1 MSAPPKP
8 WERTGINN
16 QNVNNTMT
24 GQMSSSPL
32 PDTVIPD
39 ASQRVST
46 ATQRVPPP
54 VPTRPAQQRSLQGY
68 SSYGSGLAGYSSY
81 GGYSP
86 YGGGMYG
93 GGMYGGY
100 NSYGGYGM
108 NRFNNQ
114 LESGYGPN
122 SFARQAEESSRQAF
136 QSIES
141 IVQAVGSV
149 AMMLES
155 SFYAVYNSFRAVIGV
170 ADHFS
175 RMKMAFAQIFSALAV
190 IRTLRWLYHKLLV
203 LLRLRQDISA
213 DDIWTQA
220 GEEGAIAL
228 TDPDAKGAGRSS
240 WPIMLFFAIIIGGPW
255 LIWRV
260 LSSITGKK
268 EGHEWYNG
276 KDDHFRAVAEY
287 DFEAEGEEELSFHR
301 GQYITIA
308 PKELQP
314 KIRGWLLACVDGK
327 QQGYI
332 PANYVKV
339 LGKRRGTRHLPK
351 FSTGTSPSSSTSL
364 PAPVLPSGDGE
375 MNQAWSTQ
383 IMQTQHSHTSP
394 TLFSEKIV
402 NSVGDIQSNHSG
414 LDANQNP
421 PQYILSDTRNFNSV
435 PEHSSAD
442 MIPVCSAT
450 SSDNPKSDVVT
461 NTTSKNNMDKE
472 DNK

>member
-1 MSAPPKP
+1 MLIK
-8 WERTGINN
+8 NCL
-16 QNVNNTMT
+16 VNFQCTHF
-24 GQMSSSPL
+24 SSPR
-32 PDTVIPD
+32 PETVLPD

-46 ATQRVPPP
+46 ATPRAPPP

-68 SSYGSGLAGYSSY
+68 SSSYGGGLGGYGSY

-86 YGGGMYG
+86 YGGGGMY

-114 LESGYGPN
+114 LEGGYGPN

-155 SFYAVYNSFRAVIGV
+155 SFYAVYNSFRAVVGV

-190 IRTLRWLYHKLLV
+190 VRTLRWLYRKLLV
-203 LLRLRQDISA
+203 LLRLRENSFA
-213 DDIWTQA
+213 DDVWTQA
-220 GEEGAIAL
+220 AEEGAIAL

-268 EGHEWYNG
+268 G
-276 KDDHFRAVAEY
+276 KYRIY
-287 DFEAEGEEELSFHR
+287 LC
-301 GQYITIA
+301 
-308 PKELQP
+308 K
-314 KIRGWLLACVDGK
+314 
-327 QQGYI
+327 
-332 PANYVKV
+332 
-339 LGKRRGTRHLPK
+339 
-351 FSTGTSPSSSTSL
+351 
-364 PAPVLPSGDGE
+364 
-375 MNQAWSTQ
+375 M
-383 IMQTQHSHTSP
+383 
-394 TLFSEKIV
+394 
-402 NSVGDIQSNHSG
+402 
-414 LDANQNP
+414 
-421 PQYILSDTRNFNSV
+421 
-435 PEHSSAD
+435 
-442 MIPVCSAT
+442 
-450 SSDNPKSDVVT
+450 
-461 NTTSKNNMDKE
+461 
-472 DNK
+472 